1 MKNIFKK
8 FVLLCIILF
17 TALLVYNL
25 LDERKKL
32 QALPTSNKEGF
43 AVFNTPDSE
52 FLQYKKKLDTVPIKI
67 QDFSGDY
74 SLPLKEYCIKG
85 SYNSAITG
93 KYVSNDMIKLVLS
106 RGCRFLDLEVLV
118 VDGTPIVSYTK
129 DKAYSSRETENSEV
143 LDTILTTIASNAF
156 VASNPNPKD
165 PLFIHIRVKSNDNNS
180 LKYIAASIDN
190 TLAKT
195 KKLYNTPIDDKT
207 TLQDILGKFVVIIDN
222 TNIYNFNALTKCSKD
237 ENNCYD
243 LNNYISSKSNSQFF
257 KKNKFIDILESAET
271 VPSLDDNGISDVKK
285 INIGMP
291 DIIENTGLFSGS
303 NTENPDI
310 RHLVYKHAI
319 QISGFKYYLQDENL
333 SQQEDFFNFFKSAIV
348 PFKRS
353 MPYLNRYFE

>member
-8 FVLLCIILF
+8 FVLLCILF
-17 TALLVYNL
+17 IAVIIIKSLLKERRALSSI
-25 LDERKKL
+25 
-32 QALPTSNKEGF
+32 PTSKKEGF

-52 FLQYKKKLDTVPIKI
+52 FLEFKKNLDTTPIKI
-67 QDFSGDY
+67 QNFSGDY
-74 SLPLKEYCIKG
+74 SLPLKEYCIKS

-118 VDGTPIVSYTK
+118 LDGTPIVSYTK
-129 DKAYSSRETENSEV
+129 DKSYSSRETENSEV

-165 PLFIHIRVKSNDNNS
+165 PLFIHIRVKSNDNKS

-195 KKLYNTPIDDKT
+195 NKLYKKNIDHNTV
-207 TLQDILGKFVVIIDN
+207 LQDIMGKFIVIIDN
-222 TNIYNFNALTKCSKD
+222 TNIFNFNSLTKCTKD
-237 ENNCYD
+237 EDNCYD
-243 LNNYISSKSNSQFF
+243 LNNYISSKSNSQHF
-257 KKNKFIDILESAET
+257 KKQKFIDILESEQKT
-271 VPSLDDNGISDVKK
+271 PSLDDNGISDTKK
-285 INIGMP
+285 VNIGMP
-291 DIIENTGLFSGS
+291 DINENSGFFSGS

-310 RHLVYKHAI
+310 RHLIYKHGI
-319 QISGFKYYLQDENL
+319 QIAGYKYYLIDDNFA
-333 SQQEDFFNFFKSAIV
+333 QQEEFFNVFKSAIV

-353 MPYLNRYFE
+353 MPYLNRVFE